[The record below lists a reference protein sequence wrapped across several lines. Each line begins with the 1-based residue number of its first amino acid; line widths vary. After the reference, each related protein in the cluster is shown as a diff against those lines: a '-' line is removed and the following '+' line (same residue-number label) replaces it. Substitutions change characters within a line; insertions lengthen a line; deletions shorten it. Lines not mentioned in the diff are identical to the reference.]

1 MGPKHQSTAQHP
13 QNTNHPRST
22 RYLHWLTALSLLAV
36 ATTALIRDEVAS
48 RLARQ
53 WLLEGHRHLG
63 LLILVLAALRIALRL
78 RRQTHPRPA
87 QAPAMRIATWLTHAA
102 LYAALLALPL
112 LGWALSDAA
121 GKPPHL
127 FGLALPAL
135 AAEDDD
141 LADRLLAW
149 HQDLA
154 WVLLVLVSLHIAA
167 ALWHHFIRRDDVLR
181 AMWPARQT

>member
-1 MGPKHQSTAQHP
+1 
-13 QNTNHPRST
+13 
-22 RYLHWLTALSLLAV
+22 
-36 ATTALIRDEVAS
+36 
-48 RLARQ
+48 
-53 WLLEGHRHLG
+53 
-63 LLILVLAALRIALRL
+63 
-78 RRQTHPRPA
+78 
-87 QAPAMRIATWLTHAA
+87 MRIAAWLTHAA

-135 AAEDDD
+135 VAEDDD

-154 WVLLVLVSLHIAA
+154 WVLLALVSLHIAA